1 MNMLTGKQK
10 AFLRGLLN
18 TEPAIFQV
26 GKEGLT
32 ENLLQQLDDA
42 LEARELIKITVLNNQ
57 KEAPEVL
64 ARTIASRTGAEVVQ
78 VIGHKIGLYRRARKP
93 RLVLPE

>member
-1 MNMLTGKQK
+1 MLKGKQK
-10 AFLRGLLN
+10 AYLRGLLN
-18 TEPAIFQV
+18 NEPSIFQV
-26 GKEGLT
+26 GKEGLS

-42 LEARELIKITVLNNQ
+42 LEARELIKITILNNQ

-64 ARTIASRTGAEVVQ
+64 AKTIASRTGAEVVQ

-93 RLVLPE
+93 RLNVPD